1 MYLYKKRELCRVLTI
16 CFAHDRSTIYVNGVR
31 WTETKL
37 TLELLGIKMRIRD
50 LLKMQ
55 AVDLHPEVKDKE
67 TAINRLVDLVA
78 QTGCLND
85 VERFRQAVFD
95 RESKSSTGLGEGVA
109 IPHAKSAGV
118 SSPALAAMVVKNGID
133 FDSLDGSKAS
143 LFFIIA
149 SPHKASDEHIDVLAH
164 LSSLL
169 IDKEVRERLMKAESS
184 EEFLEIIDAAEGEP
198 DKDENA
204 EKEGNERVS
213 YDIVAVT
220 ACTAGLSHTYLAAE
234 ALERTARDLGISIK
248 VEADGAAGNRN
259 PLLPEDIAQ
268 AKAVIVAA
276 DRTVRMNRFIGKPLI
291 RVGVND
297 GINKPEELITKALSP
312 DCPHYSLVMR
322 TEAVSL
328 PMRMYRHLMS
338 GLTYIMPLAATAGI
352 LSAFANLPFLNGTNV
367 SFFFDTIGYSI
378 GILLMP
384 VLSAFIAFSIAGRT
398 ALVAG
403 FTGGVMADISGAGV
417 IGALINGFAGG
428 MIAYTTAVFAQRF
441 LKGHDAMFALLVYP
455 LVGALG
461 VTAVAEFVTNI
472 PASFLDSHIN
482 SFINNA
488 GMVPRVLIGAVLGL
502 MMSADM
508 GGPLNKISYA
518 CGVLLLADSL
528 PEPGAGSRIM
538 AAVMAGGMV
547 PPLSAGLASLLARP
561 LFSPRE
567 KKLSLTA
574 LGKGLVFVTE
584 GVMPYLLI
592 APRRMRFACFTG
604 SGVAG
609 AVSMAFECGVCAPH
623 GGVFIIPLSPQFL
636 HYSMAIAIGT
646 AVGMLLFILGRIGVK
661 FQHKA

>member
-1 MYLYKKRELCRVLTI
+1 
-16 CFAHDRSTIYVNGVR
+16 
-31 WTETKL
+31 
-37 TLELLGIKMRIRD
+37 MRIRD
-50 LLKMQ
+50 LLQAQ
-55 AVDLHPEVKDKE
+55 AVDLHPDVKDKE
-67 TAINRLVDLVA
+67 TAINHLVDLVA
-78 QTGCLND
+78 KTGCIND

-95 RESKSSTGLGEGVA
+95 RESKSSTGLGEGIA

-118 SSPALAAMVVKNGID
+118 SSPALAAMIVKKGID
-133 FDSLDGSKAS
+133 FDSLDGSQAS
-143 LFFIIA
+143 LFFLIA

-169 IDKEVRERLMKAESS
+169 IDKDVRERLINAQSS
-184 EEFLEIIDAAEGEP
+184 EEFLEIIDVAEG
-198 DKDENA
+198 DDQS
-204 EKEGNERVS
+204 EKSSEQTSPKVGT
-213 YDIVAVT
+213 YDLVAVT
-220 ACTAGLSHTYLAAE
+220 ACPAGLSHTYMAAE
-234 ALERTARDLGISIK
+234 ALERTARDLGLTIK

-259 PLLPEDIAQ
+259 PLLPEDIAK

-276 DRTVRMNRFIGKPLI
+276 DRTVRMNRFIGKPLV

-297 GINKPEELITKALSP
+297 GINKPEELITRALSP
-312 DCPHYSLVMR
+312 DCPHYTLVSR
-322 TEAVSL
+322 TEQVSL

-352 LSAFANLPFLNGTNV
+352 LSAFANLPFLHGTNIG
-367 SFFFDTIGYSI
+367 FFFDTIGYSI

-417 IGALINGFAGG
+417 IGALVNGFAGG
-428 MIAYTTAVFAQRF
+428 MIAYMTSIFAQRF

-461 VTAVAEFVTNI
+461 VTAIAEFVTNI
-472 PASFLDSHIN
+472 PASFIDSHIN
-482 SFINNA
+482 SFINEA
-488 GMVPRVLIGAVLGL
+488 GLIVRIIIGAVLGL

-528 PEPGAGSRIM
+528 PEPGAGSMIM
-538 AAVMAGGMV
+538 ASVMAGGMV
-547 PPLSAGLASLLARP
+547 PPLSAGLASLIARP

-574 LGKGLVFVTE
+574 MGKGLVFVTE

-592 APRRMRFACFTG
+592 APKRMRMACFMG

-609 AVSMAFECGVCAPH
+609 AVSMAYECRVCAPH

-636 HYSMAIAIGT
+636 HYLIAILAGVL
-646 AVGMLLFILGRIGVK
+646 VGMALFIAGRVGVK
-661 FQHKA
+661 FPSHIEDKH